1 MYSQVCFF
9 RSRPYGVRCMTV
21 GKWLL
26 LKLSALKSKYIT
38 LSITIQNDSRF
49 SATGFLTS
57 FLALMAPF
65 STLFFSS
72 NHHSISRKTVSF
84 LWLPTIWR
92 DFFFQRIFFVNK
104 FSTLFLSTVWSR
116 QTLNCVAQLAPCAL
130 VLFSFVLILI
140 CCSVPSLAARQMCEY
155 QGYII

>member
-1 MYSQVCFF
+1 
-9 RSRPYGVRCMTV
+9 MTV

-57 FLALMAPF
+57 FLAFNGAFFNSVFFVKPPQYFKENCLVSLTSDNLM
-65 STLFFSS
+65 
-72 NHHSISRKTVSF
+72 R
-84 LWLPTIWR
+84 
-92 DFFFQRIFFVNK
+92 FFFQWIFFVNK